1 MWING
6 ILTCDYTEED
16 ESIPLDG
23 YIALQA
29 HSGPPFEVSYRKII
43 LKEL

>member
-1 MWING
+1 
-6 ILTCDYTEED
+6 
-16 ESIPLDG
+16 LDG

-43 LKEL
+43 LKELSEVWGTLIF